1 MQKRLPAVYMRGG
14 TSKAVFFHDNHL
26 PQDPAIRDRVILAAF
41 GSPDPNRRQVDGMG
55 GAISSTSKVAII
67 SRSKDPEY
75 DVVYNFGQ
83 VSIDRPIVD
92 YMGNCGNI
100 SSAVGPFAVDEG
112 LVTVEEPVTTVR
124 IFQKNTQKLIVA
136 EVPVRDGRYNE
147 DGDYAISGVPNPGGK
162 IALHFSNPGGAVT
175 GRLFPTGNVIDSLDV
190 PDLGNIRFTVI
201 DAAHPLVL
209 VAAQDLGLSGI
220 EIEEIDN
227 RADIRARLEAIRSR
241 VTVSLG
247 FAATPEEASLQCQTI
262 PRIAFVSAPQPYTDL
277 NGTQIDTTEID
288 LVARVISMG
297 ALHKA
302 FAVTSAIPTAGAAR
316 VKGTIVDEL
325 LGHGALEKQF
335 VRLGHP
341 GGVIEVGT
349 ELKQVGDGYLYAKA
363 ILGRTARRLME
374 GYVLVP
380 QKYFNIDQPYTK
392 GTFV

>member
-1 MQKRLPAVYMRGG
+1 MRGG

-26 PQDPAIRDRVILAAF
+26 PRDPAIRDQVILAAF

-55 GAISSTSKVAII
+55 GAISSTSKVAFI

-83 VSIDRPIVD
+83 VSIDRPMID
-92 YMGNCGNI
+92 YKGNCGNI

-112 LVTVEEPVTTVR
+112 LVNVEEPVTTVR
-124 IFQKNTQKLIVA
+124 IHQKNTNTLIVA
-136 EVPVRDGRYNE
+136 EVPVKDGRYNE
-147 DGDYAISGVPNPGGK
+147 DGDYAISGVPSPGGK

-175 GRLFPTGNVIDSLDV
+175 GKLFPSGNVIDTLDV
-190 PDLGNIRFTVI
+190 PDLGSIRCTII
-201 DAAHPLVL
+201 DAANPLVL
-209 VAAQDLGLSGI
+209 VAARDLGLTGI

-227 RADIRARLEAIRSR
+227 RSDIRDRLEAIRSR
-241 VTVSLG
+241 VTVVMG
-247 FAATPEEASLQCQTI
+247 CAATVEEASLSFPTV

-277 NGTQIDTTEID
+277 NGTQIDPTKID

-302 FAVTSAIPTAGAAR
+302 FAVTSAIPAAGAAR

-325 LGHGALEKQF
+325 LGHGALEKKF

-341 GGVIEVGT
+341 GGVIEVGV
-349 ELKQVGDGYLYAKA
+349 ELKGQGGGATYSKA
-363 ILGRTARRLME
+363 IVGRTARRLME

-380 QKYFNIDQPYTK
+380 EKYFRSQ
-392 GTFV
+392 

>member
-26 PQDPAIRDRVILAAF
+26 PRDPAIRDRVILAAF

-67 SRSKDPEY
+67 SRSQDPEY

-83 VSIDRPIVD
+83 VSVDRPIVD

-124 IFQKNTQKLIVA
+124 IHQKNTNTLILA
-136 EVPVRDGRYNE
+136 EVPVKDGRYNE
-147 DGDYAISGVPNPGGK
+147 DGDYFISGVPSPGGK

-175 GRLFPTGNVIDSLDV
+175 GRLFPTGNLIDTLDV
-190 PDLGNIRFTVI
+190 PDLGSIRYTVI
-201 DAAHPLVL
+201 DAANPLVL
-209 VAAQDLGLSGI
+209 VAAHDLGLTGI

-227 RADIRARLEAIRSR
+227 RADIRAILEAIRSR
-241 VTVSLG
+241 VAVIMG
-247 FAATPEEASLQCQTI
+247 CAATVEEASLSCQTV

-277 NGTQIDTTEID
+277 NGTQLDSTKID

-297 ALHKA
+297 NLHKA
-302 FAVTSAIPTAGAAR
+302 FAVTSAIPAAGAAR
-316 VKGTIVDEL
+316 VKGTIVDEI

-341 GGVIEVGT
+341 GGVIEVGV
-349 ELKQVGDGYLYAKA
+349 EVKGQGVDCIYAKA

-380 QKYFNIDQPYTK
+380 EKYFNID
-392 GTFV
+392 

>member
-26 PQDPAIRDRVILAAF
+26 PADPAIRDRVILAAF

-92 YMGNCGNI
+92 YKGNCGNI

-112 LVTVEEPVTTVR
+112 LVNVEEPVTTVR
-124 IFQKNTQKLIVA
+124 IHQKNTNTLIVA
-136 EVPVRDGRYNE
+136 EVPVKDGRYNE
-147 DGDYAISGVPNPGGK
+147 DGDYVISGVPSPGGK

-175 GRLFPTGNVIDSLDV
+175 GKLFPTGNVIDSLDV
-190 PDLGNIRFTVI
+190 PDLGSIRYTVI
-201 DAAHPLVL
+201 DAANPLVL
-209 VAAQDLGLSGI
+209 VAAQDLGLTGI
-220 EIEEIDN
+220 EIEEIDK
-227 RADIRARLEAIRSR
+227 RADIRDSLEAIRSR
-241 VTVSLG
+241 VAVIMG
-247 FAATPEEASLQCQTI
+247 CAATVEEASLSCQTV

-277 NGTQIDTTEID
+277 NGTQIDSTKID

-302 FAVTSAIPTAGAAR
+302 FAVTSAIPAAGAAR

-325 LGHGALEKQF
+325 LGHGALEKKF

-349 ELKQVGDGYLYAKA
+349 ELKRQGDGYIYAEA

-380 QKYFNIDQPYTK
+380 ERYFSPL
-392 GTFV
+392 

>member
-1 MQKRLPAVYMRGG
+1 MRGG

-26 PQDPAIRDRVILAAF
+26 PRDPAIRDQVILAAF

-83 VSIDRPIVD
+83 VSIDRPMID
-92 YMGNCGNI
+92 YKGNCGNI

-112 LVTVEEPVTTVR
+112 LVNVEEPVTTVR
-124 IFQKNTQKLIVA
+124 IHQKNTNTLIVA
-136 EVPVRDGRYNE
+136 EVPVKDGRYNE
-147 DGDYAISGVPNPGGK
+147 DGDYAISGVPSPGGK

-175 GRLFPTGNVIDSLDV
+175 GKLFPSGNVIDTLDV
-190 PDLGNIRFTVI
+190 PDLGSIRCTII
-201 DAAHPLVL
+201 DAANPLVL
-209 VAAQDLGLSGI
+209 VAARDLGLTGI

-227 RADIRARLEAIRSR
+227 RSDIRDRLEAIRSR
-241 VTVSLG
+241 VTVVMG
-247 FAATPEEASLQCQTI
+247 CAATVEEASLSFPTV

-277 NGTQIDTTEID
+277 NGTQIDPTKID

-302 FAVTSAIPTAGAAR
+302 FAVTSAIPAAGAAR

-325 LGHGALEKQF
+325 LGHGALEKKF

-341 GGVIEVGT
+341 GGVIEVGV
-349 ELKQVGDGYLYAKA
+349 ELKGQGDGATYSKA
-363 ILGRTARRLME
+363 IVGRTARRLME

-380 QKYFNIDQPYTK
+380 EKYFRSQ
-392 GTFV
+392 

>member
-26 PQDPAIRDRVILAAF
+26 PQDPVTRDRVILAAS
-41 GSPDPNRRQVDGMG
+41 GSPDPNRRQIDGMG

-67 SRSKDPEY
+67 SRSQDPEY

-83 VSIDRPIVD
+83 VSIDRPIID
-92 YMGNCGNI
+92 TMGNCGNI

-112 LVTVEEPVTTVR
+112 LVNAEEPVTRVR
-124 IFQKNTQKLIVA
+124 IFQKNTNKLIVA

-147 DGDYAISGVPNPGGK
+147 DGDYVISGVPTAGGKITLHFFNPGG
-162 IALHFSNPGGAVT
+162 SVT
-175 GRLFPTGNVIDSLDV
+175 GRLFPTGNVIDTLEV
-190 PDLGNIRFTVI
+190 PNLGSVRITVI

-209 VAAQDLGLSGI
+209 VAAQDLGLIGI

-227 RADIRARLEAIRSR
+227 RPDVRARLEAIRSR
-241 VTVSLG
+241 VAVLLG
-247 FAATPEEASLQCQTI
+247 CAKTPEEASLRCQTV

-277 NGTQIDTTEID
+277 NGTQIDSSEID
-288 LVARVISMG
+288 LVARIISMG
-297 ALHKA
+297 VLHKA
-302 FAVTSAIPTAGAAR
+302 MAVTGAIPTAGAAR
-316 VKGTIVDEL
+316 VRGTIVDEIL
-325 LGHGALEKQF
+325 VHGALEKKF

-349 ELKQVGDGYLYAKA
+349 ELNRKGDEYIYSEA

-380 QKYFNIDQPYTK
+380 ERYFNQT
-392 GTFV
+392 

>member
-26 PQDPAIRDRVILAAF
+26 PRDPAVRDRIILAAF

-55 GAISSTSKVAII
+55 GADSSTSKVAII
-67 SRSKDPEY
+67 SRSEDPEY

-112 LVTVEEPVTTVR
+112 LVNAVEPVTRVR
-124 IFQKNTQKLIVA
+124 IFQKNTKARIVA
-136 EVPVRDGRYNE
+136 DVPVRNGRYDE
-147 DGDYAISGVPNPGGK
+147 DGDYVISGVPSPGGK
-162 IALHFSNPGGAVT
+162 IALHFSDPGGAVT
-175 GRLFPTGNVIDSLDV
+175 GRLFPTGNVIDGLDI
-190 PDLGNIRFTVI
+190 PALGNISVTVI

-209 VAAQDLGLSGI
+209 VAAPDLGLTGI

-227 RADIRARLEAIRSR
+227 RPDIRARLEAIRSR
-241 VTVSLG
+241 VAVKLG
-247 FAATPEEASLQCQTI
+247 FAATPEEASLRCQTI
-262 PRIAFVSAPQPYTDL
+262 PRVAFVSESQPYTDL
-277 NGTQIDTTEID
+277 NGTLIGPENID

-297 ALHKA
+297 CLHKA
-302 FAVTSAIPTAGAAR
+302 FAVTSAIPAAGAAR
-316 VKGTIVDEL
+316 VEGTVADKVSGGRL
-325 LGHGALEKQF
+325 LGKSG

-341 GGVIEVGT
+341 GGIIEVGT
-349 ELKQVGDGYLYAKA
+349 AMKRQGGGYRYVEA

-374 GYVLVP
+374 GYVLVSE
-380 QKYFNIDQPYTK
+380 KYYKPMEE
-392 GTFV
+392 GPPA

>member
-26 PQDPAIRDRVILAAF
+26 PQDPVIRDRVILAAF
-41 GSPDPNRRQVDGMG
+41 GSPDPNRRQIDGMG

-67 SRSKDPEY
+67 NRSTDPEY

-112 LVTVEEPVTTVR
+112 LVNVEEPVTCVR
-124 IFQKNTQKLIVA
+124 IFQKNTKTLIVA
-136 EVPVRDGRYNE
+136 DVPVKDGRYNE
-147 DGDYAISGVPNPGGK
+147 EGDYVINGVPTAGGK
-162 IALHFSNPGGAVT
+162 IDLHFFNPGGAVT
-175 GRLFPTGNVIDSLDV
+175 GRLFPTGNVIDTLEV
-190 PDLGNIRFTVI
+190 PDFGNVRYTVI
-201 DAAHPLVL
+201 DAANPTVL
-209 VAAQDLGLSGI
+209 VAAQDLGLTGI

-227 RADIRARLEAIRSR
+227 RADIRDRLEAIRSR
-241 VTVSLG
+241 VSVILG
-247 FAATPEEASLQCQTI
+247 CAATPEEASLRCQAV

-277 NGTQIDTTEID
+277 NGAQIDSTKVD
-288 LVARVISMG
+288 LVARIISMG

-302 FAVTSAIPTAGAAR
+302 FAVTGAIPTAGAAR
-316 VKGTIVDEL
+316 IKGTIVDEIL
-325 LGHGALEKQF
+325 EQGALEKKF

-341 GGVIEVGT
+341 GGVIKVGT
-349 ELKQVGDGYLYAKA
+349 ELKRQGDDYIYTEA

-380 QKYFNIDQPYTK
+380 EKYFNSP
-392 GTFV
+392 

>member
-75 DVVYNFGQ
+75 DVIYNFGQ

-112 LVTVEEPVTTVR
+112 LVNVEEPVTTVR
-124 IFQKNTQKLIVA
+124 IHQKNTNTLIVA
-136 EVPVRDGRYNE
+136 EVPVQDGRYDE
-147 DGDYAISGVPNPGGK
+147 EGDYVISGVPSSGGK

-175 GRLFPTGNVIDSLDV
+175 GKLFPTGNVIDTLDV
-190 PDLGNIRFTVI
+190 PDLGNIRYTVI
-201 DAAHPLVL
+201 DAANPLVL
-209 VAAQDLGLSGI
+209 VAAQDLGLTGI

-227 RADIRARLEAIRSR
+227 RADIRAGLEAIRSR
-241 VTVSLG
+241 VAVLMG
-247 FAATPEEASLQCQTI
+247 CAATPEEASLRCQTV

-277 NGTQIDTTEID
+277 NGTQIDPTKID

-302 FAVTSAIPTAGAAR
+302 FAVTSAIPAAGAAR
-316 VKGTIVDEL
+316 VKGTIVDEI
-325 LGHGALEKQF
+325 LGHGALEKKF

-349 ELKQVGDGYLYAKA
+349 ELKRQGDGYIYSKA

-380 QKYFNIDQPYTK
+380 QKYFNVSE
-392 GTFV
+392 FL

>member
-26 PQDPAIRDRVILAAF
+26 PQDPAVRDRVILAAF

-112 LVTVEEPVTTVR
+112 LVNVEEPVTTVR
-124 IFQKNTQKLIVA
+124 IHQKNTNTLIMA

-147 DGDYAISGVPNPGGK
+147 EGDFVISGVPNAGGK
-162 IALHFSNPGGAVT
+162 ITLHFFNPGGAVT
-175 GRLFPTGNVIDSLDV
+175 GRLFPTGNVIDALDV
-190 PDLGNIRFTVI
+190 PDLGSIRYTVI
-201 DAAHPLVL
+201 DAANPLVL
-209 VAAQDLGLSGI
+209 VAAQDLGLTGV

-227 RADIRARLEAIRSR
+227 RADIRAGLEAIRSR
-241 VTVSLG
+241 VAVLMG
-247 FAATPEEASLQCQTI
+247 CAATPEEASLRCQTV
-262 PRIAFVSAPQPYTDL
+262 PRIAFVSAPQPYEDL
-277 NGTQIDTTEID
+277 NGTQIDPTKID

-302 FAVTSAIPTAGAAR
+302 FAVTSAIPAAGAAR
-316 VKGTIVDEL
+316 VRGTIVDEI
-325 LGHGALEKQF
+325 LGHGALEKKF

-349 ELKQVGDGYLYAKA
+349 ELKRQGDGYIYSKA

-380 QKYFNIDQPYTK
+380 QKYFGFDSKLY
-392 GTFV
+392 

>member
-26 PQDPAIRDRVILAAF
+26 PQDPVIRDRVILAAF
-41 GSPDPNRRQVDGMG
+41 GSPDPNRRQIDGMG

-67 SRSKDPEY
+67 SRSQDPEY

-92 YMGNCGNI
+92 TMGNCGNI
-100 SSAVGPFAVDEG
+100 SSAVGPFAVEEG
-112 LVTVEEPVTTVR
+112 LVTVEEPVTRVR
-124 IFQKNTQKLIVA
+124 IFQKNTNKLIVA

-147 DGDYAISGVPNPGGK
+147 EGDYVINGVPNAGGK
-162 IALHFSNPGGAVT
+162 ITLHFFNPGGSVT
-175 GRLFPTGNVIDSLDV
+175 GRLFPTGNVIDTLDV
-190 PDLGNIRFTVI
+190 PDLGNIRLTVI

-209 VAAQDLGLSGI
+209 VAAQSIGLTGI

-227 RADIRARLEAIRSR
+227 RPDIRARLEAIRSR
-241 VTVSLG
+241 VAVLLG
-247 FAATPEEASLQCQTI
+247 CATTPEEASLRCQTV

-277 NGTQIDTTEID
+277 NGTQIDSTKID
-288 LVARVISMG
+288 LVARIISMG
-297 ALHKA
+297 SLHKA
-302 FAVTSAIPTAGAAR
+302 FAVTGAIPTAGAAR
-316 VKGTIVDEL
+316 VKGTIVDEI
-325 LGHGALEKQF
+325 LGHGALEKKF

-349 ELKQVGDGYLYAKA
+349 ELKRKGDDYLYSEA

-380 QKYFNIDQPYTK
+380 EKYFRPL
-392 GTFV
+392 

>member
-26 PQDPAIRDRVILAAF
+26 PQDPAIRDQVILAAF

-67 SRSKDPEY
+67 SRSTDPDY

-112 LVTVEEPVTTVR
+112 LVTVEEPITTVR
-124 IFQKNTQKLIVA
+124 IHQKNTNTLIVA
-136 EVPVRDGRYNE
+136 EVPVKDGRYNE
-147 DGDYAISGVPNPGGK
+147 DGDYVISGVPSPGGK
-162 IALHFSNPGGAVT
+162 IALHFFSPGGAVT
-175 GRLFPTGNVIDSLDV
+175 GRLFPTGNVIDTLDV
-190 PDLGNIRFTVI
+190 PDLGSIRYTVI
-201 DAAHPLVL
+201 DAANPLVL
-209 VAAQDLGLSGI
+209 VAAHDLGLTGI

-241 VTVSLG
+241 VAVIMG
-247 FAATPEEASLQCQTI
+247 CAATVEEASLSCQTV

-277 NGTQIDTTEID
+277 NGTQIDSTKID

-297 ALHKA
+297 NLHKA
-302 FAVTSAIPTAGAAR
+302 FAVTSAIPAAGAAR
-316 VKGTIVDEL
+316 VKGTIVDEI
-325 LGHGALEKQF
+325 LGHGALEKKF

-349 ELKQVGDGYLYAKA
+349 DLKRQGDGYTYIEA

-380 QKYFNIDQPYTK
+380 EKYFTID
-392 GTFV
+392 

>member
-26 PQDPAIRDRVILAAF
+26 PRDPAIRDRVILAAF

-67 SRSKDPEY
+67 SRSQDPEY

-124 IFQKNTQKLIVA
+124 IHQKNTNTLILA
-136 EVPVRDGRYNE
+136 EVPVKDGRYNE
-147 DGDYAISGVPNPGGK
+147 DGDYVISGVPSPGGK

-175 GRLFPTGNVIDSLDV
+175 GRLFPTGNLIDTLDV
-190 PDLGNIRFTVI
+190 PDLGSIRYTVI
-201 DAAHPLVL
+201 DAANPLVL
-209 VAAQDLGLSGI
+209 VAAHDLGLTGI

-227 RADIRARLEAIRSR
+227 RADIRAILEAIRSR
-241 VTVSLG
+241 VAVIMG
-247 FAATPEEASLQCQTI
+247 CAATVEEASLSCQTV

-277 NGTQIDTTEID
+277 NGTQLDSTKID

-297 ALHKA
+297 NLHKA
-302 FAVTSAIPTAGAAR
+302 FAVTSAIPAAGAAR
-316 VKGTIVDEL
+316 VKGTIVDEI

-341 GGVIEVGT
+341 GGVIEVGV
-349 ELKQVGDGYLYAKA
+349 EVKGQGVDCIYAKA

-380 QKYFNIDQPYTK
+380 EKYFNID
-392 GTFV
+392 

>member
-26 PQDPAIRDRVILAAF
+26 PRDPAIRDRVILAAF

-67 SRSKDPEY
+67 SRSQDPEY

-124 IFQKNTQKLIVA
+124 IHQKNTNTLILA
-136 EVPVRDGRYNE
+136 EVPVKDGRYNE
-147 DGDYAISGVPNPGGK
+147 DGDYFISGVPSPGGK

-175 GRLFPTGNVIDSLDV
+175 GRLFPTGNLIDTLDV
-190 PDLGNIRFTVI
+190 PDLGSIRYTVI
-201 DAAHPLVL
+201 DAANPLVL
-209 VAAQDLGLSGI
+209 VAAHDLGLTGI

-227 RADIRARLEAIRSR
+227 RADIRAILEAIRSR
-241 VTVSLG
+241 VAVIMG
-247 FAATPEEASLQCQTI
+247 CAATVEEASLSCQTV

-277 NGTQIDTTEID
+277 NGTQLDSTKID

-297 ALHKA
+297 NLHKA
-302 FAVTSAIPTAGAAR
+302 FAVTSAIPAAGAAR
-316 VKGTIVDEL
+316 VKGTIVDEI

-341 GGVIEVGT
+341 GGVIEVGV
-349 ELKQVGDGYLYAKA
+349 EVKGQGVDCIYAKA

-380 QKYFNIDQPYTK
+380 EKYFNID
-392 GTFV
+392 

>member
-26 PQDPAIRDRVILAAF
+26 PQDPAVRDRVILAAF
-41 GSPDPNRRQVDGMG
+41 GSPDPNRRQIDGMG

-112 LVTVEEPVTTVR
+112 LVTVEEPVTRVR
-124 IFQKNTQKLIVA
+124 IFQKNTKKLIMA

-147 DGDYAISGVPNPGGK
+147 NGDYVISGVPNPGGK
-162 IALHFSNPGGAVT
+162 ITLHFSSPGGAVT
-175 GRLFPTGNVIDSLDV
+175 GRLFPTGNVIDSLDI

-209 VAAQDLGLSGI
+209 VSAQDLGLTGI

-247 FAATPEEASLQCQTI
+247 FAATPEEASLRCQTI

-277 NGTQIDTTEID
+277 NGTQIDTNKID

-316 VKGTIVDEL
+316 VRGTIVDEL
-325 LGHGALEKQF
+325 LKHGAIEKKF

-349 ELKQVGDGYLYAKA
+349 ELKRQDDGYLYSKA

-380 QKYFNIDQPYTK
+380 QKYFSSR
-392 GTFV
+392 